1 MIFDRSKDDRMEQS
15 SSFERCNGQQ
25 IRIRHDHFR
34 RPNPRAAPAT
44 AYARAADS
52 LAAVVVHSIR
62 S

>member
-1 MIFDRSKDDRMEQS
+1 MEQS